1 MLNRILTRRQSASR
15 LVALFSMM
23 WLAAC
28 DPVGLT
34 GGGAIDGPTID
45 PNAPVQV
52 ALLVPQGTGDAG
64 DAVISRD
71 LENAARLAIA
81 DLSGVTIDLKVY
93 STGSGPLQ
101 ASTAAQ
107 TAVAEGAQI
116 ILGPLRAEQANAA
129 GVAISGSGINIL
141 AFSNNPNIA
150 GGNVFILGPTFRNT
164 ADRLVQYGVRNGV
177 RSYMVVHSDDLAG
190 TIGRDS
196 IQAALQAGG
205 GTLAGTQSYTLSQDS
220 ILSAAPRIAA
230 ATNGANADAVF
241 LTANLGADLPLLATS
256 LPENGLSPAATRYFG
271 LTRWDTTAQTLALPG
286 LQGGVFAIPDQGP
299 YQVFES
305 RFNNAYGNT
314 PHPLAGLAYDGIAA
328 VGALVA
334 QGNSAAL
341 TRQALTQPQ
350 GFQGTAGIF
359 RLLGDGTNQRGLA
372 VATIQNNQV
381 VILESAPRS
390 FGGSGS

>member
-1 MLNRILTRRQSASR
+1 
-15 LVALFSMM
+15 MM

-28 DPVGLT
+28 DPIGLT
-34 GGGAIDGPTID
+34 SDTTIDGPRIE
-45 PNAPVQV
+45 PGAPVQV
-52 ALLVPQGTGDAG
+52 ALLVPQNTGDPG
-64 DAVISRD
+64 DAIIARD

-81 DLSGVTIDLKVY
+81 DLSGVAIDLRVY
-93 STGSGPLQ
+93 STGTDPLQ

-107 TAVAEGAQI
+107 TAVAEGAKI

-129 GVAISGSGINIL
+129 GVAIAGSGVNIL

-150 GGNVFILGPTFRNT
+150 GGNVFVLGPTFRNT
-164 ADRLVQYGVRNGV
+164 ADRLVQYGLRNGV
-177 RSYMVVHSDDLAG
+177 TSYMVVHSDDLAG

-196 IQAALQAGG
+196 IVAALQTGG
-205 GTLAGTQSYTLSQDS
+205 GTVAGTQSYTLSQDS
-220 ILSAAPRIAA
+220 ILNAAPRIAA
-230 ATNGANADAVF
+230 ATNGAGADAVF
-241 LTANLGADLPLLATS
+241 LTANLGADLPLLATA
-256 LPENGLSPAATRYFG
+256 LPESGVDPSVTRYFG

-305 RFNNAYGNT
+305 RFSAQYGGQ

-328 VGALVA
+328 IGALAA
-334 QGNSAAL
+334 QGSPDAL
-341 TRQALTQPQ
+341 SRSALTQPQ

-359 RLLGDGTNQRGLA
+359 RLLPDGTNQRGLA

>member
-1 MLNRILTRRQSASR
+1 MLTRIFTRRQGAQR

-28 DPVGLT
+28 DPIGLT
-34 GGGAIDGPTID
+34 NGTVIDGPGIE
-45 PNAPVQV
+45 PGAPIQV
-52 ALLVPQGTGDAG
+52 ALLVPQNTGDPG

-81 DLSGVTIDLKVY
+81 DLSGVTIDLRVY
-93 STGSGPLQ
+93 STGTSPLQ
-101 ASTAAQ
+101 AGTAAE

-129 GVAISGSGINIL
+129 GVAIADSGISIL

-150 GGNVFILGPTFRNT
+150 GGNVFVLGPTFRNT
-164 ADRLVQYGVRNGV
+164 ADRLVEYGRRNAVG
-177 RSYMVVHSDDLAG
+177 SYMIVHSDDLAG

-196 IQAALQAGG
+196 ITAAIQTNGA
-205 GTLAGTQSYTLSQDS
+205 TVAGTQSYTLSQES
-220 ILSAAPRIAA
+220 IISAAPRIAA
-230 ATNGANADAVF
+230 ATGSSGADAIF

-256 LPENGLSPAATRYFG
+256 LPEAGVDPNVVRYFG
-271 LTRWDTTAQTLALPG
+271 LTRWDTTPQTLALPG
-286 LQGGVFAIPDQGP
+286 LQGGIFAIPDQGP

-305 RFNNAYGNT
+305 RYSATYGGL

-328 VGALVA
+328 IGALAA
-334 QGNSAAL
+334 QGNTDAL
-341 TRQALTQPQ
+341 TRARLIQPQ
-350 GFQGTAGIF
+350 GFQGTSGIF
-359 RLLGDGTNQRGLA
+359 RLLPDGTNQRGLA
-372 VATIQNNQV
+372 VATVQNNQV
-381 VILESAPRS
+381 VILEAAPRS